1 MILEDFICSPM
12 ISETRKK
19 FVITGLPGSSMII
32 NEPQNITCH
41 PSPNRKAVG
50 SVSPAGSVGA
60 PASQGV
66 PPAHRTPPGTL
77 FSGVGTAKTVPTF
90 SFSGRDSLMIPIID
104 SIGIFVYNRNRKR

>member
-41 PSPNRKAVG
+41 PSPKRKAVG
-50 SVSPAGSVGA
+50 SNPARNAFLGQIPEKSVSAFLILG
-60 PASQGV
+60 
-66 PPAHRTPPGTL
+66 
-77 FSGVGTAKTVPTF
+77 
-90 SFSGRDSLMIPIID
+90 
-104 SIGIFVYNRNRKR
+104 GISK

>member
-1 MILEDFICSPM
+1 M

-19 FVITGLPGSSMII
+19 LVIMGLPGAYLIFRAL
-32 NEPQNITCH
+32 PNIAFH
-41 PSPNRKAVG
+41 PSPKRKAVG

-77 FSGVGTAKTVPTF
+77 FSGVGTVFYGSHFFVFRAGF
-90 SFSGRDSLMIPIID
+90 FNDSYYRQYRYFCL
-104 SIGIFVYNRNRKR
+104 